1 MSIEM
6 NHAEK
11 QVYGLLKYLHDTNNN
26 LKISQTTLRLLV
38 LSTVA
43 AAVQEMI
50 DVENPD
56 MDKAR
61 EASRIDLE
69 SVLTKSASSGVASG
83 EAITITDLR
92 IPDSVEPLSEKAVLR
107 ILTSGISMEKARTC
121 TKADT
126 DKDVV
131 LIFWRL
137 WESLCKKISDIVSE
151 VHSILSKEGE
161 CEVPELQRIR
171 DLKKDCEEC
180 TAQAPIR
187 IAELS

>member
-11 QVYGLLKYLHDTNNN
+11 QVYGLLKYLHDTDNN
-26 LKISQTTLRLLV
+26 LKISLTKLRLLV

-50 DVENPD
+50 DVEHPD
-56 MDKAR
+56 VDKAR
-61 EASRIDLE
+61 DASRIDLE
-69 SVLTKSASSGVASG
+69 SVLTGSCPSG
-83 EAITITDLR
+83 EGTGDAITITALK
-92 IPDSVEPLSEKAVLR
+92 IPIGVEPLSEKAVLR
-107 ILTSGISMEKARTC
+107 ILKSGISMEEARTC
-121 TKADT
+121 TNSDT

-131 LIFWRL
+131 LIFWKL
-137 WESLCKKISDIVSE
+137 WESLCQKNSYIISE
-151 VHSILSKEGE
+151 ALSILSKEGA
-161 CEVPELQRIR
+161 CEAPELQRIR

-180 TAQAPIR
+180 TEQAPKR